1 MLYLPLALLPWRF
14 TMSYNFRLYF
24 KLLYRSLFKTKGTHA
39 RLTPKRIKS
48 LIFWFIIIPIHNLFT
63 WIGFGLDEIFF
74 RGYRQQEIEAPV
86 FIIGNFRSGS
96 TLLQRLLA
104 KDEEHLTAMTT
115 LEIYIAPSI
124 TQRIFWKG
132 MGNLDAVLFRGA
144 FNKIITRVEA
154 KNLNSIPMHR
164 VALQEVDEDEG
175 ILCHNWTS
183 SFLMFPFPFMDLL
196 LPYLHFDKLMS
207 EKEKRRSMVF
217 YRKMVQKHVYYHGG
231 KRYIA
236 KNPAFSSKV
245 HTLRDYFPDAK
256 FIYLVRNPVDMLASK
271 TSFFSYIWNYF
282 NNPLDPYPFRD
293 MLLDLTYGWYVD
305 TLTAL
310 EQLPDS
316 EYLIMKYRSLVEHLD
331 TSTRLIYEQFHIP
344 MTPEFEVKLAVAV
357 EEARSYVSKHKYS
370 LIRMGY
376 KPVPVLTKFEEI
388 FTRFNFD
395 PRTEELMAEL
405 SKKSREID

>member
-1 MLYLPLALLPWRF
+1 MR
-14 TMSYNFRLYF
+14 YNFRLFF
-24 KLLYRSLFKTKGTHA
+24 KLLYWSLFKAKGTHA

-48 LIFWFIIIPIHNLFT
+48 LIFWFIIIPVHNLFT

-74 RGYRQQEIEAPV
+74 PGYRMQEVKAPI

-96 TLLQRLLA
+96 TLLQRLLV
-104 KDEEHLTAMTT
+104 KDEEHLTAMRTI
-115 LEIYIAPSI
+115 EIYIAPSI
-124 TQRIFWKG
+124 TQRVFWKAA
-132 MGNLDAVLFRGA
+132 GNVDRVLFRGA
-144 FNKIITRVEA
+144 LNKLVHRIEA

-175 ILCHNWTS
+175 ILLHNWTS

-196 LPYLHFDKLMS
+196 SPYLHFDGEVS
-207 EKEKRRSMVF
+207 EKEKRRAMIF
-217 YRKMVQKHVYYHGG
+217 YKKMVQKHVYYHGG

-245 HTLRDYFPDAK
+245 LALREYFPDAK

-271 TSFFSYIWNYF
+271 TSFFSFIWNYF
-282 NNPLDPYPFRD
+282 NDTLEPYPFKE
-293 MLLDLTYGWYVD
+293 MLLELTYGWYAD
-305 TLTAL
+305 TLESL
-310 EQLPDS
+310 EGLANS
-316 EYLIMKYRSLVEHLD
+316 EYLIMKYRQLVEHLD
-331 TSTRLIYEQFHIP
+331 VSTRLIYKHFEIP
-344 MTPEFEVKLAVAV
+344 MTPAFENKLAVAV

-376 KPVPVLTKFEEI
+376 QPEPVLSKFSDI
-388 FTRFNFD
+388 FTRFDFD